1 MLEQSVQQKVNP
13 VTEEVPVMLPPVI
26 RFSAAL
32 NVFVMFV
39 RPTRAQSKLITSV
52 NLEPSIAWYVW
63 NPGQGP
69 VISTVYSPAVV

>member
-1 MLEQSVQQKVNP
+1 MLEQPFQQAKKV
-13 VTEEVPVMLPPVI
+13 VTEEVPVMLPPAI
-26 RFSAAL
+26 RFAASL

-52 NLEPSIAWYVW
+52 NLEPSIAEDVW

>member
-1 MLEQSVQQKVNP
+1 MLEQPSQQRANV
-13 VTEEVPVMLPPVI
+13 VTEEVPVMLPPAI
-26 RFSAAL
+26 RFAASL
-32 NVFVMFV
+32 NVFAMLV

-52 NLEPSIAWYVW
+52 NLEPSIAEYVW